1 MLLTSSSL
9 RICSSE
15 GVVTGA
21 VAAAGAGAGVGTCS
35 VGVGAGV
42 GAVGA
47 GVGCACDDSVDLDGE
62 ADPGF
67 AGREG
72 WRGLP
77 AAVAGVAGLVC
88 STAVSCVAE
97 VLVTVATALARAVAM
112 RSAWRARVFLRIS
125 ILLSSSL
132 IFFTKSFT
140 SPGLKKSHK
149 HRPTND
155 ALAYALEW
163 ALQIP

>member
-1 MLLTSSSL
+1 MA
-9 RICSSE
+9 
-15 GVVTGA
+15 G
-21 VAAAGAGAGVGTCS
+21 AGAGAGVGTCS
-35 VGVGAGV
+35 VGAGTGV
-42 GAVGA
+42 CVVGA
-47 GVGCACDDSVDLDGE
+47 GVGCACDDSDDLDGE

-77 AAVAGVAGLVC
+77 AAVAVVAGLVC
-88 STAVSCVAE
+88 STTVSCVVEAPD
-97 VLVTVATALARAVAM
+97 TVATALARAVAT
-112 RSAWRARVFLRIS
+112 RSAWRARVFFRIS

-140 SPGLKKSHK
+140 SPGLKKPHK
-149 HRPTND
+149 HHPTND

-163 ALQIP
+163 AL

>member
-1 MLLTSSSL
+1 M
-9 RICSSE
+9 
-15 GVVTGA
+15 TGA
-21 VAAAGAGAGVGTCS
+21 TDVGVGVGIRSTGAGAGVGA
-35 VGVGAGV
+35 VAV
-42 GAVGA
+42 AVG
-47 GVGCACDDSVDLDGE
+47 CICDGSDAFGGD

-77 AAVAGVAGLVC
+77 ADVEEAVDLFC
-88 STAVSCVAE
+88 STVASCVPGVDAP
-97 VLVTVATALARAVAM
+97 VPTAADLARAAM

-140 SPGLKKSHK
+140 SPGLERK
-149 HRPTND
+149 HISTFKLMTL
-155 ALAYALEW
+155 LAYALEW
-163 ALQIP
+163 ILEIPQISVSHLPNLRERC

>member
-1 MLLTSSSL
+1 
-9 RICSSE
+9 
-15 GVVTGA
+15 VTGA
-21 VAAAGAGAGVGTCS
+21 ADVRVGVGIRSAGAGAGAGGVD
-35 VGVGAGV
+35 VGVGCV
-42 GAVGA
+42 
-47 GVGCACDDSVDLDGE
+47 CDGSDAFDGD

-77 AAVAGVAGLVC
+77 ADVEEAAGLF
-88 STAVSCVAE
+88 STVASCVPGVDAP
-97 VLVTVATALARAVAM
+97 VPAAADLARAAM

-140 SPGLKKSHK
+140 SPGLERKQISTFKLM
-149 HRPTND
+149 TL
-155 ALAYALEW
+155 LAYALEW
-163 ALQIP
+163 ILEIPQISVSHLPNLRKRC

>member
-1 MLLTSSSL
+1 MFEMITSSSL

-15 GVVTGA
+15 GVVAG
-21 VAAAGAGAGVGTCS
+21 AGAGAGVGTRS
-35 VGVGAGV
+35 IGAGTGVGV
-42 GAVGA
+42 VGA
-47 GVGCACDDSVDLDGE
+47 GVGCACDDSDDLDGE

-72 WRGLP
+72 WMGLP
-77 AAVAGVAGLVC
+77 EAVADAAGLVC
-88 STAVSCVAE
+88 STAVSCAVEAP
-97 VLVTVATALARAVAM
+97 VTAATALARAVAM
-112 RSAWRARVFLRIS
+112 RSAWRARVLLRIS

-140 SPGLKKSHK
+140 SPGLNKSHE
-149 HRPTND
+149 HRQKID

-163 ALQIP
+163 VLQIP